1 VDGANLA
8 RLVLKAVDPVAAAM
22 PAAAGEQLALVRHQG
37 DLLGALSVL
46 RRGDEPFTPAQDKLL
61 SELAAQAGLV
71 LRNVRLTAELAARL
85 ADLSASRQR
94 IVTAQDQERLR
105 IQRDIASGAHQQL
118 SDLTGRLR
126 DAEAAVGSDPQRQ
139 CTLIASLKA
148 DVAVIV
154 ESLRELARGIY
165 PPLLADQGL
174 AAAIRAQ
181 ARKAGGSVLVTA
193 DGIGRYSRDIEA
205 TLYFCCLE
213 AMRNA
218 GQHAATAS
226 TRIELSRSDGAIS
239 FEVSDDG
246 PGFEP
251 TQAGRGS
258 GLQHMTDR
266 LAALG
271 GTIVIDSRPGAGT
284 TVAGRIPL
292 AAEASDPAGLVMGS
306 A

>member
-1 VDGANLA
+1 
-8 RLVLKAVDPVAAAM
+8 M
-22 PAAAGEQLALVRHQG
+22 PAAAGEQLARVRHQG

>member
-1 VDGANLA
+1 
-8 RLVLKAVDPVAAAM
+8 
-22 PAAAGEQLALVRHQG
+22 
-37 DLLGALSVL
+37 
-46 RRGDEPFTPAQDKLL
+46 
-61 SELAAQAGLV
+61 
-71 LRNVRLTAELAARL
+71 
-85 ADLSASRQR
+85 
-94 IVTAQDQERLR
+94 
-105 IQRDIASGAHQQL
+105 
-118 SDLTGRLR
+118 
-126 DAEAAVGSDPQRQ
+126 VGSDPQRQ

-181 ARKAGGSVLVTA
+181 ARKAGGSVLVMA

-205 TLYFCCLE
+205 ALYFCCLE

-226 TRIELSRSDGAIS
+226 IRIELSRSEGAIS

-251 TQAGRGS
+251 PQAGRGS
-258 GLQHMTDR
+258 GLQNMTDR

-292 AAEASDPAGLVMGS
+292 AAEVSDPAGLVRWS